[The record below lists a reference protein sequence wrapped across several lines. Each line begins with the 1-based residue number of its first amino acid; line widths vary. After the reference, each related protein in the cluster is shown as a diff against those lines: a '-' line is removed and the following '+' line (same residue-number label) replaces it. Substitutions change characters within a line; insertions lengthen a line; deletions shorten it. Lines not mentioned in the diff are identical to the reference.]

1 MREVESSAVLTNLQL
16 IPALREF
23 KRKVAKKYGIERMI
37 LFGSHVSGKTGNDVD
52 LLIVA
57 RRKENL
63 MSELYH
69 EWHSVQKMNYP
80 VDFVCYTPE
89 EFERLRKQVSLVRDA
104 TNQGVEIW

>member
-1 MREVESSAVLTNLQL
+1 MGKANPEM

-23 KRKVAKKYGIERMI
+23 RKRVAKKYGIERMI
-37 LFGSHVSGKTGNDVD
+37 LFGSQVSGKKRRGSDVD

-57 RRKENL
+57 RRKEKLRL

-104 TNQGVEIW
+104 VAEGLEIA